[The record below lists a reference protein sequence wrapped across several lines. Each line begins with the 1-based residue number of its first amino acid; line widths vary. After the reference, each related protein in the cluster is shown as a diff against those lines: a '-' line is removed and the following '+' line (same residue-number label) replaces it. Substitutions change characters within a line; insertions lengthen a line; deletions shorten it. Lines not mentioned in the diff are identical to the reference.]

1 MFRLLWGGTTFIL
14 LALFAELSCNSEP
27 EVPSGNAVDTV
38 STLLVAPL
46 IFAPTK
52 DRFKVNAVV
61 ADGDPKTLRLFVQ
74 RSVDKGWTEV
84 ETVRYP
90 AFDIVEWSV
99 TDLSP
104 GTVYPYAI
112 VTEED
117 ALKALEE
124 ADGGVDS
131 GVDASAD
138 LALYSGS
145 VVTQRESGE
154 SFSVALI
161 ADPHIGA
168 DLSFSNQGIPEVLQK
183 VGGANQKLPARFH
196 HQFRRHG

>member
-1 MFRLLWGGTTFIL
+1 MFRLLWGGPTFIL
-14 LALFAELSCNSEP
+14 PALFVVLCCNSEP
-27 EVPSGNAVDTV
+27 EVPSAHIVDTEVV
-38 STLLVAPL
+38 SGLLVAPL

-52 DRFKVNAVV
+52 DRFEVNAVA

-90 AFDIVEWSV
+90 AFDIVEWSI

-117 ALKALEE
+117 ALKALDEVTAE
-124 ADGGVDS
+124 PREVKGFDAGGMTLTEGLTMRMS
-131 GVDASAD
+131 NRTRRRQM
-138 LALYSGS
+138 AL
-145 VVTQRESGE
+145 RIRAF
-154 SFSVALI
+154 SF
-161 ADPHIGA
+161 
-168 DLSFSNQGIPEVLQK
+168 
-183 VGGANQKLPARFH
+183 
-196 HQFRRHG
+196 